1 MIKQA
6 LAISIANKAKIK
18 LAKFD
23 ATPYTNA
30 SANAFTNMISTPG
43 IVNKNFYAILPTRD
57 NKFNVIGADGNVIK
71 SFNDI
76 NSAQA
81 FTGGLYINKGVL
93 L

>member
-6 LAISIANKAKIK
+6 LAKSIANSAVLKT
-18 LAKFD
+18 AKFNPELYD
-23 ATPYTNA
+23 SA

-43 IVNKNFYAILPTRD
+43 AITKNFYAILPTHD

-81 FTGGLYINKGVL
+81 FARDFK
-93 L
+93 